1 MIPQAA
7 HSHDDSN
14 RANPLISVI
23 MANYRGARYL
33 AASMK
38 AVLAQSE
45 PRLELILADDASDDD
60 SVAIARG
67 IAAGDPRV
75 KVIAS
80 PRNGGPAVTRNLA
93 LDATRGDWIAVV
105 DSDDLIHPQR
115 LARLVQAATA
125 AGADIAADD
134 LVHFGAAERAQ
145 GRTLLQ
151 GLRLSSPMRLTLD
164 LYLQGNAPGADLP
177 SFGYLKPLIRRSVLG
192 SRRYDPA
199 LRIGEDYDL
208 ILRLLIDGAS
218 FLLLPDP
225 LYAYRRHAGSVSHR
239 LSVETVGA
247 MLAAHEALPPIG
259 DPAARRTAAAIGRD
273 LRAALRYEQLV
284 LDIKARRAGAV
295 LPQLADPRMLKRL
308 AGSVLDRRR
317 RKAAEAAAGQPAR
330 TESAAPPPMPEAG
343 DGWSEPPADA
353 AAGIAARASTG
364 APVPG
369 PEAPDWAQWL
379 ARAAAT

>member
-93 LDATRGDWIAVV
+93 LDAARGDWIAIV

-247 MLAAHEALPPIG
+247 MLAAHEALPPIA

-295 LPQLADPRMLKRL
+295 LPRLADPRMLKRL

>member
-247 MLAAHEALPPIG
+247 MLAAHEALPPIA

-273 LRAALRYEQLV
+273 LRAAQRYEQLV

-295 LPQLADPRMLKRL
+295 LPRLVDPRMLKRL

-330 TESAAPPPMPEAG
+330 AETAVPPMPEAG
-343 DGWSEPPADA
+343 DAWSEPPADA
-353 AAGIAARASTG
+353 AAGIAARASIG

-369 PEAPDWAQWL
+369 PEAPEWAQWL

>member
-93 LDATRGDWIAVV
+93 LDAARGDWIAVV

-134 LVHFGAAERAQ
+134 LVHFGAAERAH

-151 GLRLSSPMRLTLD
+151 GLHLSSPMRLTLD

-218 FLLLPDP
+218 FLLMPDP

-247 MLAAHEALPPIG
+247 MLAAHEALPPIA

-295 LPQLADPRMLKRL
+295 LPRLADPRMLKRL

-330 TESAAPPPMPEAG
+330 VEKAAPPPMPEAG
-343 DGWSEPPADA
+343 DAWSEPPADA

-369 PEAPDWAQWL
+369 PTAPNWAQWL

>member
-93 LDATRGDWIAVV
+93 LDAARGDWIAIV

-192 SRRYDPA
+192 ARRYDPA

-247 MLAAHEALPPIG
+247 MLAAHEALPPIA

-295 LPQLADPRMLKRL
+295 LPRLADPRMLKRL